1 MATFNYT
8 DSLKYEV
15 EKDYI
20 NNYSKIPLDFGI
32 SSAVSESETSKK
44 TEQGGRFSILKS
56 RISLRVSKRCRRE
69 NYVIGVHVMF

>member
-32 SSAVSESETSKK
+32 SSAVSESE
-44 TEQGGRFSILKS
+44 QGGRFSILKS
-56 RISLRVSKRCRRE
+56 RLSLRVSKRCRRE